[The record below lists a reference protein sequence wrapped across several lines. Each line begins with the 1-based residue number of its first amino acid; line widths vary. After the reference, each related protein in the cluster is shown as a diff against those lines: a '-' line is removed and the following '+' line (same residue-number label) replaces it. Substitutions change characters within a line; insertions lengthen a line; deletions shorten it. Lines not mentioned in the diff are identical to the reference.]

1 MKFAA
6 ASDVGLV
13 RKRNEDYFVVSE
25 QNDLVVLCDGMGGHP
40 GGDIASR
47 MTAEEVRDAVENP
60 DAVDGVQLDVQATV
74 GLKPFETLLRSIFS
88 ADRKL
93 REYGEANPEYRG
105 MGTTLVA
112 LQYHE
117 GSLCAAHVGDSRIY
131 RFRDQ
136 QLQQIT
142 NDHSLVATNP
152 EYAHLAGMKNILT
165 RAMGVGDDLEVDF
178 RVDPGQANDVF
189 LLCTDGLTNFVSEE
203 RIQEVLSNG
212 QTGEQQV
219 QQLIEDAKKGGGGD
233 NITLALAA
241 LEDATVSEA
250 DNVKGTV
257 KRADTQQLTV
267 LLEPDA

>member
-1 MKFAA
+1 VKFAA

-25 QNDLVVLCDGMGGHP
+25 DNNLVVLCDGMGGHP

-47 MTAEEVRDAVENP
+47 MTAEQVRDSVESGSG
-60 DAVDGVQLDVQATV
+60 VETVQLDLQDTDQ
-74 GLKPFETLLRSIFS
+74 LKPFEPLLCGIFV

-93 REYGEANPEYRG
+93 REFGEAHPEYQG
-105 MGTTLVA
+105 MGTTIVA
-112 LQYHE
+112 LQSHD
-117 GSLCAAHVGDSRIY
+117 GCLCAAHVGDSRIY

-136 QLQQIT
+136 QLEQIT

-178 RVDPGQANDVF
+178 RVDAGQPNDVF

-203 RIQEVLSNG
+203 RIGEILSTSK
-212 QTGEQQV
+212 QPEQKTQM
-219 QQLIEDAKKGGGGD
+219 LIEEAKKGGGGD
-233 NITLALAA
+233 NITLALA
-241 LEDATVSEA
+241 TVEEGSQSSA
-250 DNVKGTV
+250 GTV
-257 KRADTQQLTV
+257 RGAVKQANRQLTV
-267 LLEPDA
+267 LLEPEA